1 MTDRMTAQNVAYL
14 PIDPRRYSP
23 GIALIGCGFISAMH
37 LAAYRDAGYR
47 VLALCDL
54 HQENATRRQKEFF
67 PGAAVTT
74 DYRQLLQRE
83 DIGIVDVATQV
94 EGRHAIVR
102 AALEAGKHVLSQKP
116 FVRDLPLG
124 DELAALADRQERVL
138 AVNQNGRWAQHF
150 SYLLHAAHG
159 GLIGNV
165 TSADFA
171 VYWPHDLDVEHHA
184 VFATMPDL
192 ILWDFGIH
200 WFDIIAQ
207 VFKDAGPATSVYAH
221 LGVRRGQVIA
231 VPTWAQ
237 VLIEFDNAAATLV
250 LRGSS
255 RFRAQ
260 GRYRVDGDE
269 GAILHDGAALGGD
282 TVEVHS
288 SQGVTTV
295 DLEGSWWT
303 NGMHGTMAEL
313 MCAIE
318 EKRAPSN
325 SARASLPGLA
335 LCFAALQSARSHQP
349 VDPRTVIRPPDPA
362 G

>member
-1 MTDRMTAQNVAYL
+1 MASQTSARDVAYL
-14 PIDPRRYSP
+14 PVDPRRYSP
-23 GIALIGCGFISAMH
+23 GIALIGCGFISTMQ

-47 VLALCDL
+47 VLALCDI
-54 HQENATRRQKEFF
+54 HEEKAIRRQKEFF

-74 DYRQLLQRE
+74 DYRQVLARD
-83 DIGIVDVATQV
+83 DIGIVDIATQV
-94 EGRHAIVR
+94 EGRDLLIR

-116 FVRDLPLG
+116 FVRDLRLG
-124 DELAALADRQERVL
+124 EELADLADRRKRIL
-138 AVNQNGRWAQHF
+138 AVNQNGRWAPHF

-159 GLIGNV
+159 GLIGHV
-165 TSADFA
+165 TSGDFA

-200 WFDIIAQ
+200 WFDVIALL
-207 VFKDAGPATSVYAH
+207 FKDAGPARSVYAQ
-221 LGVRRGQVIA
+221 LGVRQGQAIT

-237 VLIEFDNAAATLV
+237 VLIEFQNASATLV

-255 RFRAQ
+255 RFREQ
-260 GRYRVDGDE
+260 GRYRVDGDQ

-288 SQGVTTV
+288 TGGVTTV
-295 DLEGSWWT
+295 DLQGTWWT

-313 MCAIE
+313 MRSIE
-318 EKRAPSN
+318 EGRAPSN
-325 SARASLPGLA
+325 GARASLPGLA
-335 LCFAALQSARSHQP
+335 LCFAALQSARSHKP
-349 VDPRTVIRPPDPA
+349 VDPRTILRPPEPA
-362 G
+362 R